1 MTVERDESGRR
12 SVQVEI
18 LVPGTPEEVWAA
30 VATGPGVSAWFCPSE
45 IEERVGGSLICHI
58 GPGMDAD
65 GTVTA
70 WDPPRRF
77 AAEGPG
83 PGPNAP
89 PMATEWTVE
98 PRSGGACLVRVEHSL
113 FASTDDW
120 DDQLEGTE
128 SGWPYFFGILH
139 LYLDHFRGRPASIV
153 RAMGTT
159 SGTVREVWD
168 TLTAALGIAGSSGSE
183 RWSSPPST
191 VPPLAGAVERIVE
204 EKQPYALLRLDDPLP
219 GIAAPSVFA
228 AGDQVMIT
236 LGIYL
241 YGDHAAEVA
250 ARDEPLWQAWMT
262 DLFPRG
268 HLDLS

>member
-1 MTVERDESGRR
+1 MTVEHDESGRR

-113 FASTDDW
+113 FASTVDW

-139 LYLDHFRGRPASIV
+139 LYLDHFAGVRPRSSA
-153 RAMGTT
+153 RWEPRPERYARCGT
-159 SGTVREVWD
+159 R
-168 TLTAALGIAGSSGSE
+168 
-183 RWSSPPST
+183 
-191 VPPLAGAVERIVE
+191 
-204 EKQPYALLRLDDPLP
+204 
-219 GIAAPSVFA
+219 
-228 AGDQVMIT
+228 
-236 LGIYL
+236 
-241 YGDHAAEVA
+241 
-250 ARDEPLWQAWMT
+250 
-262 DLFPRG
+262 
-268 HLDLS
+268 